1 VYPVASELIL
11 GPSISAV
18 RRGRYPE
25 CGRPARAREIARDD
39 FKQMTDDSFWV
50 KGKIE
55 SRSDCAGSEAVCDGK
70 ASSLRKVRS
79 QCFSRKMGMSEKAL

>member
-1 VYPVASELIL
+1 
-11 GPSISAV
+11 
-18 RRGRYPE
+18 
-25 CGRPARAREIARDD
+25 
-39 FKQMTDDSFWV
+39 MTDDSFWV

-79 QCFSRKMGMSEKAL
+79 QCFSKKMGMSEKAL

>member
-1 VYPVASELIL
+1 VYPAALEFL
-11 GPSISAV
+11 GSSISAV
-18 RRGRYPE
+18 RRGKSPE
-25 CGRPARAREIARDD
+25 RGRPARAREIARDD
-39 FKQMTDDSFWV
+39 FKLIIDDSVWV

-79 QCFSRKMGMSEKAL
+79 QCFSRNMGISENAL